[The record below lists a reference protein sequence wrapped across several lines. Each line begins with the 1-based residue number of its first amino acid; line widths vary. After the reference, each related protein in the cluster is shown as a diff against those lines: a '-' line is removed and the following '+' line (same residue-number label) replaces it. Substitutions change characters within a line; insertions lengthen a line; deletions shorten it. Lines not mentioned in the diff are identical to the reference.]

1 MSVRLFHTADLHLGA
16 EVSYLGARADERR
29 FEMLATFKAAIDYC
43 LNENIGIF
51 LIAGDLFDSNSAALE
66 FAPSVFE
73 YIRSA
78 EGIKFFYVAG
88 NHDPLD
94 AASPML
100 SRGLPE
106 NLYVFSHEYEIKE
119 LPELGLRIIGRS
131 FAHSAMENKAFTTAL
146 PDDELVN
153 VMLLHADI
161 SSDKSSPYNPIDKDF
176 IENSGVDYLALGH
189 IHKRTA
195 PAKLSRTTF
204 AYPGSPESHG
214 FDEEGV
220 RGGYVADI
228 SKENCSL
235 SFIRLCRR
243 AHRVEKIDISEAT
256 SSISAADIIIEKLS
270 ESFGKGYENDLY
282 KIIMTGALA
291 ESVTLKTAEI
301 LQILKDK
308 LYFVKL
314 RDKTRSAYDLDAIK
328 AEVSLRG
335 IFVKKMLEKIEAAD
349 EASLP
354 LLESAL
360 YMGLRAFDSEVAYDE
375 D

>member
-1 MSVRLFHTADLHLGA
+1 MSVKLFHTADLHLGA
-16 EVSYLGARADERR
+16 EVSYLGSRADERR
-29 FEMLATFKAAIDYC
+29 FEMLATFKAAVDYC
-43 LNENIGIF
+43 INENIGVF
-51 LIAGDLFDSNSAALE
+51 LIAGDLFDSNSVAIE

-78 EGIKFFYVAG
+78 ENIKFFYVAG

-100 SRGLPE
+100 DRGLPE
-106 NLYVFSHEYEIKE
+106 NLYVFSHDYEIKE

-131 FAHSAMENKAFTTAL
+131 FAHSSMETKAFTTAM
-146 PDDELVN
+146 PNDELVN

-161 SSDKSSPYNPIDKDF
+161 SSDKNSPYNPIDKDF

-195 PAKLSRTTF
+195 PAKLSHTTF
-204 AYPGSPESHG
+204 AYPGSPEGHG

-220 RGGYVADI
+220 RGGYVANI

-235 SFIRLCRR
+235 SFIKLCRR
-243 AHRVEKIDISEAT
+243 AHRVEKIDVSAAT
-256 SSISAADIIIEKLS
+256 SSISAADIIIQKLS
-270 ESFGKGYENDLY
+270 ESFGTDYHNDLY

-291 ESVTLKTAEI
+291 EEVTLKVTEI
-301 LQILKDK
+301 HQILKDK

-314 RDKTRSAYDLDAIK
+314 RDKTHRAYDLNTIK

-335 IFVKKMLEKIEAAD
+335 IFVKRMLEKIEAAD
-349 EASLP
+349 EKSAP